1 MAHNHHIDKSPM
13 WPEFNHGCPR
23 PVPDDAEPYN
33 TPYAVLGY
41 TEAGEPVFTV
51 HTVDEETYDVEAG
64 GNIIVLKDTT
74 YTISVDGTDIV
85 LTDSYGGVQ
94 RVPVLDS
101 ATATD
106 TQAGLMSAADKAK
119 LDSLEKYEVAT
130 SDSNGLM
137 STEDR
142 EKLDSLEPYD
152 LATPDDAGLMSAADK
167 TKLNG
172 LPSSVPTYNPA
183 TTSAAGLMSAA
194 DKSKLDGIESGAQ
207 ANVIEGIT
215 VNGTAV
221 TVTNKVAAI
230 SVSGGGGGG
239 SGDEN
244 VIEVVKV
251 NSVALTPD
259 ANKAV
264 DITVPTKTSD
274 LTNDSSF
281 VTTSAMTTAI
291 NTAIQG
297 AMAAS
302 Y

>member
-106 TQAGLMSAADKAK
+106 TQAGLMSAADK
-119 LDSLEKYEVAT
+119 
-130 SDSNGLM
+130 
-137 STEDR
+137 
-142 EKLDSLEPYD
+142 
-152 LATPDDAGLMSAADK
+152 
-167 TKLNG
+167 
-172 LPSSVPTYNPA
+172 
-183 TTSAAGLMSAA
+183 
-194 DKSKLDGIESGAQ
+194 SKLDGIESGAQ